1 MLTLLARL
9 GPSAGDDRGIDELM
23 TGESSLGAPANY
35 AGLVE
40 EGVDSQSVATLVWVK
55 VIIGVN
61 VNYSDRAQNVQMQS
75 EVESCDETERTSKE
89 KFREFW
95 KKNFQ
100 TVQLEDSGTQ
110 SILKILGDSSNASY
124 ADVFRNYIAEYELL
138 LRSSEASKC
147 GNFAGLQLVIPK
159 LLQQPNKS
167 SWQDG

>member
-1 MLTLLARL
+1 MENHL
-9 GPSAGDDRGIDELM
+9 D
-23 TGESSLGAPANY
+23 
-35 AGLVE
+35 
-40 EGVDSQSVATLVWVK
+40 
-55 VIIGVN
+55 
-61 VNYSDRAQNVQMQS
+61 
-75 EVESCDETERTSKE
+75 
-89 KFREFW
+89 
-95 KKNFQ
+95 FQ

-167 SWQDG
+167 S